1 VAEVKVAAAAA
12 GDDDDDDDDD
22 SSDDEGVAAAVGGGY
37 DGRRLVPL
45 NYTEQWIIE
54 IKEWLAEFEKERLR
68 VIPMPNKFGG
78 GQEV

>member
-1 VAEVKVAAAAA
+1 M
-12 GDDDDDDDDD
+12 
-22 SSDDEGVAAAVGGGY
+22 
-37 DGRRLVPL
+37 PL